1 MFPFTLRAIFFALV
15 AALVSANGG
24 VITAPASGTII
35 MPGESFSFSY
45 DAMADYSISTYN
57 YTVLLFTKLP
67 SSLFSTTEWSS
78 GHYFGRF
85 DYPNYPA
92 VPHSTHPA
100 PANLTMPDF
109 SQRPGAG
116 WGGGAN
122 VTNATVYLLVLE
134 EWLTGSNN
142 FGLTM
147 SLAINELIYNGTKSA
162 L

>member
-1 MFPFTLRAIFFALV
+1 MFSLTLRAIFLAFLAV
-15 AALVSANGG
+15 LVSADGG
-24 VITAPASGTII
+24 VITAPANGTVI
-35 MPGESFSFSY
+35 MPGESLAFSY
-45 DAMADYSISTYN
+45 DPMADYGVSTYN
-57 YTVLLFTKLP
+57 YTVFLFTKLP
-67 SSLFSTTEWSS
+67 SSLYSTTEWSS

-92 VPHSTHPA
+92 IPYATHEA

-109 SQRPGAG
+109 SKAPSPG

-122 VTNATVYLLVLE
+122 TTNATVYLLVLE
-134 EWLTGSNN
+134 EWLIGSGN

-162 L
+162 